1 MRYKI
6 LIVDDQAGQRWQM
19 KRQLEENY
27 DIETAESRKDAIN
40 KLARYE
46 GIYRQDQRVADLYA
60 LPALVIVDQKLDDYE
75 AETDGTDVTPAAE
88 GLALIDYIKQSVCEW
103 TQVVL
108 CTAYFRSES
117 NMGFEASEIG
127 ADGYLDKGSDEDNI
141 IDLREQTDRFVRRYT
156 ELIGAHNRRQKLS

>member
-6 LIVDDQAGQRWQM
+6 LIVDDQPGQRWQM
-19 KRQLEENY
+19 KRQLEEDY

-46 GIYRQDQRVADLYA
+46 GIYRQDRGVTDRYA
-60 LPALVIVDQKLDDYE
+60 LPALVIVDQNLSDYN
-75 AETDGTDVTPAAE
+75 AESDGTDVTPSAE

-103 TQVVL
+103 TQVVI
-108 CTAYFRSES
+108 CTAYFRSAS
-117 NMGFEASEIG
+117 NLGFEASEIG
-127 ADGYLDKGSDEDNI
+127 ADGYLDKGPDDSELL
-141 IDLREQTDRFVRRYT
+141 DLREQADRFVRRYT